1 MQRDRLAELIERNR
15 TLLARAAG
23 ARATAWEI
31 VTEAKHVVRIHG
43 ERAAE
48 QERDRAEQRVTRQK
62 VRLARLVSEGRIRNI
77 CEAATV
83 LDTLEHSLRLAEQR
97 LQLERDHYRN
107 PWREA

>member
-1 MQRDRLAELIERNR
+1 MMPRDQLAELTERNR
-15 TLLARAAG
+15 ALLERAAAARAA
-23 ARATAWEI
+23 AWEI

-62 VRLARLVSEGRIRNI
+62 VRLARLVSEGRIGKI

-83 LDTLEHSLRLAEQR
+83 LDSLEHSLRLAK
-97 LQLERDHYRN
+97 
-107 PWREA
+107 